1 MSASNFDNV
10 LYIGPDIKGKGGI
23 ASVLASYEKMI
34 PAFHYMSSNSRKG
47 TIMGVFAL
55 MKLMLL
61 LPYFCYL
68 KGIKIVH
75 IHGASRKSFVRKSII
90 IRFAKLMRRKVIFHC
105 HGGEFKS
112 YVAEVGESK
121 VLNVLSKCDAIVV
134 LSQKWVDY
142 FKGDLGLKNVFV
154 INNIVEPAQLF
165 DENLKPT
172 KELKLLFLGAIC
184 DNKGIFDLLDVIATN
199 KAEFIGRIKL
209 YIGGNGEVER
219 LQSVIL
225 QKQLGEIVEYVGWV
239 TGEDKNRLLKD
250 CDIVMLPSYIEGLP
264 ITLLEAM
271 AYAKPSITTNVG
283 GIPEIV
289 ESGKNGVII
298 TPGDKKMLYEA
309 IRLFMDNLQLIAEYG
324 NDGLN
329 RVKDFYPQSVKVQL
343 ENLYKQL

>member
-1 MSASNFDNV
+1 MGKTIFDKV

-23 ASVLASYEKMI
+23 SSVLASYEKMI

-61 LPYFCYL
+61 LPYFCYI

-75 IHGASRKSFVRKSII
+75 IHGASRKSFARKSLI

-105 HGGEFKS
+105 HGGEFKT
-112 YVAEVGESK
+112 YVAEAGESK
-121 VLNVLSKCDAIVV
+121 VLKVLSKCDAIVV

-142 FKGDLGLKNVFV
+142 FKNDLGLKNVVV
-154 INNIVEPAQLF
+154 INNIVEPAQSF
-165 DENLKPT
+165 DENPT
-172 KELKLLFLGAIC
+172 SSKKLKLLFLGAIC
-184 DNKGIFDLLDVIATN
+184 DNKGVFDMLDVIAAN
-199 KAEFIGRIKL
+199 KAEMIGRIKL

-219 LQSVIL
+219 LQSVIS
-225 QKQLGEIVEYVGWV
+225 QTQLGEIVEYVGWV
-239 TGEDKNRLLKD
+239 TGENKNRLLKD

-283 GIPEIV
+283 GIPEII
-289 ESGKNGVII
+289 ESGKNGAII
-298 TPGDKKMLYEA
+298 TPGDKKALYEA
-309 IRLFMDNLQLIAEYG
+309 IRLFMDNPQLIAEYG
-324 NDGLN
+324 DEGLK
-329 RVKDFYPQSVKVQL
+329 RVNDFYPQSVKVQL

>member
-1 MSASNFDNV
+1 MGKTIFDKV

-23 ASVLASYEKMI
+23 SSVLASYEKMI

-61 LPYFCYL
+61 LPYFCYI

-75 IHGASRKSFVRKSII
+75 IHGASRKSFARKSLI

-105 HGGEFKS
+105 HGGEFKT
-112 YVAEVGESK
+112 YVAEAGESK
-121 VLNVLSKCDAIVV
+121 VLKVLSKCDAIVV

-142 FKGDLGLKNVFV
+142 FKNDLGLKNVVV
-154 INNIVEPAQLF
+154 INNIVEPAQSF
-165 DENLKPT
+165 DENPT
-172 KELKLLFLGAIC
+172 SSKKLKLLFLGAIC
-184 DNKGIFDLLDVIATN
+184 DNKGVFDMLDVIAAN
-199 KAEFIGRIKL
+199 KANLVGRIKL

-219 LQSVIL
+219 LQSVIS
-225 QKQLGEIVEYVGWV
+225 QTQLGEIVEYVGWV
-239 TGEDKNRLLKD
+239 TGENKNRLLKD

-283 GIPEIV
+283 GIPEII

-298 TPGDKKMLYEA
+298 TPGDKDALYEA
-309 IRLFMDNLQLIAEYG
+309 IKLFVENPNLIAEYG
-324 NDGLN
+324 AEGLN
-329 RVKDFYPQSVKVQL
+329 RVVVFYPQSVKVQL

>member
-1 MSASNFDNV
+1 MGKTIFDKV

-23 ASVLASYEKMI
+23 SSVLASYEKMI

-61 LPYFCYL
+61 LPYFCYI

-75 IHGASRKSFVRKSII
+75 IHGASRKSFARKSLI

-105 HGGEFKS
+105 HGGEFKT
-112 YVAEVGESK
+112 YVAEAGESK
-121 VLNVLSKCDAIVV
+121 VLKVLSKCDAIVV

-142 FKGDLGLKNVFV
+142 FKNDLGLKNVVV
-154 INNIVEPAQLF
+154 INNIVEPAQSF
-165 DENLKPT
+165 DENPT
-172 KELKLLFLGAIC
+172 SSKKLKLLFLGAIC
-184 DNKGIFDLLDVIATN
+184 DNKGVFDMLDVIAAN
-199 KAEFIGRIKL
+199 KANLVGRIKL

-219 LQSVIL
+219 LQSVIS
-225 QKQLGEIVEYVGWV
+225 QTQLGEIVEYVGWV
-239 TGEDKNRLLKD
+239 TGENKNRLLKD

-283 GIPEIV
+283 GIPEII

-298 TPGDKKMLYEA
+298 TPGDKDALYEA
-309 IRLFMDNLQLIAEYG
+309 IKLFVENPNLIAEYG
-324 NDGLN
+324 AEGLN
-329 RVKDFYPQSVKVQL
+329 RVVDFYPQSVKVQL

>member
-1 MSASNFDNV
+1 MGKTIFDKV
-10 LYIGPDIKGKGGI
+10 LYIGPDIKGRGGI

-34 PAFHYMSSNSRKG
+34 PNFHYISSNSRKG
-47 TIMGVFAL
+47 TMMGVFAL

-142 FKGDLGLKNVFV
+142 FKGDLGQKNVFV

-172 KELKLLFLGAIC
+172 KELKLLFLGAISN
-184 DNKGIFDLLDVIATN
+184 NKGIFDLLDVIATN

-219 LQSVIL
+219 LQSIIS
-225 QKQLGEIVEYVGWV
+225 QTQLGEVVEYVGWV
-239 TGEDKNRLLKD
+239 TGEDKKCLLKD

-283 GIPEIV
+283 GIPEII

-298 TPGDKKMLYEA
+298 TPGDKDALYDA
-309 IRLFMDNLQLIAEYG
+309 IRLFVDNPKLIAEYG
-324 NDGLN
+324 AEGLS
-329 RVKDFYPQSVKVQL
+329 RVVDFYPESVKNQL
-343 ENLYKQL
+343 ENLYKQF

>member
-10 LYIGPDIKGKGGI
+10 LYIGPDIKGRGGI

-34 PAFHYMSSNSRKG
+34 PNFHYISSNSRKG

-55 MKLMLL
+55 MKLMFL
-61 LPYFCYL
+61 LPYFCYV

-75 IHGASRKSFVRKSII
+75 IHGASRKSFVRKSLI
-90 IRFAKLMRRKVIFHC
+90 IRFAKLMHRKVVFHC
-105 HGGEFKS
+105 HGGEFNN
-112 YVAEVGESK
+112 YVAEVGKSK

-184 DNKGIFDLLDVIATN
+184 DNKGIFDLLNVISTN
-199 KAEFIGRIKL
+199 KAELIGSLKL
-209 YIGGNGEVER
+209 YIGGNGEVDR
-219 LQSVIL
+219 LQSVIS
-225 QKQLGEIVEYVGWV
+225 QKQLGGIVEYVGWV
-239 TGEDKNRLLKD
+239 IGEDKKRLLKD

-283 GIPEIV
+283 GIPEII

-298 TPGDKKMLYEA
+298 TPGDEKALYEA
-309 IRLFMDNLQLIAEYG
+309 IRLFMNNPQLIAEYG
-324 NDGLN
+324 TEGLK
-329 RVKDFYPQSVKVQL
+329 RVKDYYPQSVKNQL

>member
-1 MSASNFDNV
+1 MRSIFEQV

-23 ASVLASYEKMI
+23 SSVLVSYEKMM
-34 PAFHYMSSNSRKG
+34 PKFHYLSSNSRKG

-68 KGIKIVH
+68 RGIKIVH
-75 IHGASRKSFVRKSII
+75 IHGASRKSFVRKSLI
-90 IRFAKLMRRKVIFHC
+90 IRFAKLMRRRVIFHC

-112 YVAEVGESK
+112 YVAEVGEKK
-121 VLNVLSKCDAIVV
+121 VLNTLSKCNAIVA

-142 FKGDLGLKNVFV
+142 FKGDLCLKNVYV
-154 INNIVEPAQLF
+154 INNIVEPAQSIA
-165 DENLKPT
+165 ENSMPA
-172 KELKLLFLGAIC
+172 KELKLLFLGTIC

-199 KAEFIGRIKL
+199 KSELIGRIKL

-225 QKQLGEIVEYVGWV
+225 QKQLGEIVEYVGWI
-239 TGEDKNRLLKD
+239 TGEDKKCLLKD

-264 ITLLEAM
+264 ISLLEAM

-283 GIPEIV
+283 GIPEII

-298 TPGDKKMLYEA
+298 TPGDKKTLYEA
-309 IRLFMDNLQLIAEYG
+309 IRSFMYNPQLIAEYG
-324 NDGLN
+324 NEGLK

>member
-1 MSASNFDNV
+1 MEKTIFDKV

-23 ASVLASYEKMI
+23 SSVLASYEKMI
-34 PAFHYMSSNSRKG
+34 PNFHYISSNSRKG
-47 TIMGVFAL
+47 TMMGVFAL

-90 IRFAKLMRRKVIFHC
+90 IRFAKLMRRKVVFHC

-112 YVAEVGESK
+112 YVAEAGESK

-219 LQSVIL
+219 LQSVIS
-225 QKQLGEIVEYVGWV
+225 QKQLAEIVEYVGWV

-298 TPGDKKMLYEA
+298 TPGDKKALYEA
-309 IRLFMDNLQLIAEYG
+309 IRLFMDNPQLIAEYG

-329 RVKDFYPQSVKVQL
+329 RVKDYYPQSVKNQL

>member
-1 MSASNFDNV
+1 MGKTIFDKV
-10 LYIGPDIKGKGGI
+10 LYIGPDIKGRGGI

-34 PAFHYMSSNSRKG
+34 PNFHYISSNSRKG
-47 TIMGVFAL
+47 TMMGVFAL

-142 FKGDLGLKNVFV
+142 FKGDLGQKNVFV

-172 KELKLLFLGAIC
+172 KELKLLFLGAISN
-184 DNKGIFDLLDVIATN
+184 NKGIFDLLDVIATN

-219 LQSVIL
+219 LQSIIS
-225 QKQLGEIVEYVGWV
+225 QTQLGEVVEYVGWV

-283 GIPEIV
+283 GIPEII

-298 TPGDKKMLYEA
+298 TPGDKDALYDA
-309 IRLFMDNLQLIAEYG
+309 IRLFVDNPKLIAEYG
-324 NDGLN
+324 AEGLS
-329 RVKDFYPQSVKVQL
+329 RVVDFYPESVKNQL

>member
-1 MSASNFDNV
+1 MGKTIFDKV

-23 ASVLASYEKMI
+23 SSVLASYEKMI

-61 LPYFCYL
+61 LPYFCYI

-75 IHGASRKSFVRKSII
+75 IHGASRKSFARKSLI

-105 HGGEFKS
+105 HGGEFKT
-112 YVAEVGESK
+112 YVAEAGESK
-121 VLNVLSKCDAIVV
+121 VLKVLSKCDAIVV

-142 FKGDLGLKNVFV
+142 FKNDLGLKNVVV
-154 INNIVEPAQLF
+154 INNIVEPAQSF
-165 DENLKPT
+165 DENPT
-172 KELKLLFLGAIC
+172 SSKKLKLLFLGAIC
-184 DNKGIFDLLDVIATN
+184 DNKGVFDMLDVIAAN
-199 KAEFIGRIKL
+199 KANLVGRIKL

-219 LQSVIL
+219 LQSVIS
-225 QKQLGEIVEYVGWV
+225 QTQLGEIVEYVGWV
-239 TGEDKNRLLKD
+239 TGENKNRLLKD

-264 ITLLEAM
+264 ISLLEAM

-283 GIPEIV
+283 GIPEII
-289 ESGKNGVII
+289 ESGKNGAII
-298 TPGDKKMLYEA
+298 TPGDKKALYEA
-309 IRLFMDNLQLIAEYG
+309 IRLFVDNPQLIAEYG
-324 NDGLN
+324 DEGLK
-329 RVKDFYPQSVKVQL
+329 RVNDFYPQSVKVQL

>member
-10 LYIGPDIKGKGGI
+10 LYIGPDIKGRGGI
-23 ASVLASYEKMI
+23 SSVLASYEKMI
-34 PAFHYMSSNSRKG
+34 PNFHYISSNSRKG
-47 TIMGVFAL
+47 TMMGVFAL

-61 LPYFCYL
+61 LPYLCYL

-165 DENLKPT
+165 DENLKHT

-184 DNKGIFDLLDVIATN
+184 DNKGIFDLLDVIAMN

-219 LQSVIL
+219 LQSVIS
-225 QKQLGEIVEYVGWV
+225 QKQLAEIVEYVGWV

-283 GIPEIV
+283 GIPEVI
-289 ESGKNGVII
+289 ESSKNGVII
-298 TPGDKKMLYEA
+298 TPGDKKALYEA
-309 IRLFMDNLQLIAEYG
+309 IRLFMDNPQLIAEYG
-324 NDGLN
+324 DEGLK
-329 RVKDFYPQSVKVQL
+329 RVNDFYPQSVKVQL

>member
-1 MSASNFDNV
+1 MEKTIFDKV

-23 ASVLASYEKMI
+23 SSVLASYEKMI
-34 PAFHYMSSNSRKG
+34 PDFHYISSNSRKG
-47 TIMGVFAL
+47 TMMGVFAL

-90 IRFAKLMRRKVIFHC
+90 IRFAKLMRRKVVFHC

-112 YVAEVGESK
+112 YVAEAGESK

-219 LQSVIL
+219 LLSVIS
-225 QKQLGEIVEYVGWV
+225 QKQLAEIVEYVGWV

-271 AYAKPSITTNVG
+271 AYAKPAITTNVG
-283 GIPEIV
+283 GIPEII
-289 ESGKNGVII
+289 ESSKNGVII
-298 TPGDKKMLYEA
+298 TPGDKKALYEA
-309 IRLFMDNLQLIAEYG
+309 IRLFMDNPQLIAEYG

-329 RVKDFYPQSVKVQL
+329 RVKDYYPQSVKNQL

>member
-1 MSASNFDNV
+1 MEKTIFDNV
-10 LYIGPDIKGKGGI
+10 LYIGPDIKGRGGI

-34 PAFHYMSSNSRKG
+34 PDFHYISSNSRKG
-47 TIMGVFAL
+47 TMMGVFAL

-112 YVAEVGESK
+112 YVAEIGESK

-219 LQSVIL
+219 LQSVIS
-225 QKQLGEIVEYVGWV
+225 QKQLAEIVEYVGWV

-298 TPGDKKMLYEA
+298 TPGDKKALYEA
-309 IRLFMDNLQLIAEYG
+309 IRLFMDNPQLIAEYG

-329 RVKDFYPQSVKVQL
+329 RVKDYYPQSVKNQL

>member
-10 LYIGPDIKGKGGI
+10 LYIGPDIKGRGGI

-34 PAFHYMSSNSRKG
+34 PNFHYISSNSRKG
-47 TIMGVFAL
+47 TMMGVFAL

-90 IRFAKLMRRKVIFHC
+90 IRFAKLMRRKVVFHC

-112 YVAEVGESK
+112 YVAEVGELK

-142 FKGDLGLKNVFV
+142 FKGDLGLKNVVV

-298 TPGDKKMLYEA
+298 TPGDKKALYEA
-309 IRLFMDNLQLIAEYG
+309 IRLFMDNPQLIAEYG

-329 RVKDFYPQSVKVQL
+329 RVKDFYPQSVKSQL

>member
-1 MSASNFDNV
+1 
-10 LYIGPDIKGKGGI
+10 
-23 ASVLASYEKMI
+23 
-34 PAFHYMSSNSRKG
+34 
-47 TIMGVFAL
+47 
-55 MKLMLL
+55 
-61 LPYFCYL
+61 
-68 KGIKIVH
+68 
-75 IHGASRKSFVRKSII
+75 
-90 IRFAKLMRRKVIFHC
+90 MRRKVIFHC

-112 YVAEVGESK
+112 YVAEIGESK

-199 KAEFIGRIKL
+199 KTEFIGRIKL

-219 LQSVIL
+219 LQSVIS
-225 QKQLGEIVEYVGWV
+225 QKQLAEIVEYVGWV

-250 CDIVMLPSYIEGLP
+250 CDIVMLPSYIEGVP
-264 ITLLEAM
+264 IALLEAM

-283 GIPEIV
+283 GIPEII

-298 TPGDKKMLYEA
+298 TPGDKDALYDA
-309 IRLFMDNLQLIAEYG
+309 IRLFVDNPKLIAEYG
-324 NDGLN
+324 AEGLS
-329 RVKDFYPQSVKVQL
+329 RVVDFYPESVKNQL

>member
-10 LYIGPDIKGKGGI
+10 LYIGPDIKGRGGI
-23 ASVLASYEKMI
+23 TSVLASYEKMI
-34 PAFHYMSSNSRKG
+34 PNFHYISSNSRKG
-47 TIMGVFAL
+47 TMMGVFAL

-68 KGIKIVH
+68 KDIKIVH

-112 YVAEVGESK
+112 YVAEAGESK

-219 LQSVIL
+219 LQSVIS
-225 QKQLGEIVEYVGWV
+225 QKQLAEIVEYVGWV

-283 GIPEIV
+283 GIPEVI
-289 ESGKNGVII
+289 ESSKNGVII
-298 TPGDKKMLYEA
+298 TPGDKKALYEA
-309 IRLFMDNLQLIAEYG
+309 IRLFMDNPQLIAEYG

-329 RVKDFYPQSVKVQL
+329 RVKDYYPQSVKNQL
-343 ENLYKQL
+343 ENMYKQL

>member
-1 MSASNFDNV
+1 MEKTIFDKV

-23 ASVLASYEKMI
+23 SSVLASYEKMI

-61 LPYFCYL
+61 LPYFCYI

-75 IHGASRKSFVRKSII
+75 IHGASRKSFARKSLI

-105 HGGEFKS
+105 HGGEFKT
-112 YVAEVGESK
+112 YVAEAGESK
-121 VLNVLSKCDAIVV
+121 VLKVLSKCDAIVV

-142 FKGDLGLKNVFV
+142 FKNDLGLKNVVV
-154 INNIVEPAQLF
+154 INNIVEPAQSF
-165 DENLKPT
+165 DENPT
-172 KELKLLFLGAIC
+172 SSKKLKLLFLGAIC
-184 DNKGIFDLLDVIATN
+184 DNKGVFDMLDVIAAN
-199 KAEFIGRIKL
+199 KANLVGRIKL

-219 LQSVIL
+219 LQSVIS
-225 QKQLGEIVEYVGWV
+225 QTQLGEIVEYVGWV
-239 TGEDKNRLLKD
+239 TGENKNRLLKD

-283 GIPEIV
+283 GIPEII

-298 TPGDKKMLYEA
+298 TPGDKDALYEA
-309 IRLFMDNLQLIAEYG
+309 IKLFVENPNLIAEYG
-324 NDGLN
+324 AEGLN
-329 RVKDFYPQSVKVQL
+329 RVVDFYPQSVKVQL

>member
-1 MSASNFDNV
+1 M
-10 LYIGPDIKGKGGI
+10 
-23 ASVLASYEKMI
+23 
-34 PAFHYMSSNSRKG
+34 
-47 TIMGVFAL
+47 
-55 MKLMLL
+55 
-61 LPYFCYL
+61 
-68 KGIKIVH
+68 
-75 IHGASRKSFVRKSII
+75 
-90 IRFAKLMRRKVIFHC
+90 
-105 HGGEFKS
+105 
-112 YVAEVGESK
+112 
-121 VLNVLSKCDAIVV
+121 
-134 LSQKWVDY
+134 
-142 FKGDLGLKNVFV
+142 
-154 INNIVEPAQLF
+154 
-165 DENLKPT
+165 
-172 KELKLLFLGAIC
+172 FLGAIC

-219 LQSVIL
+219 LQSVIS
-225 QKQLGEIVEYVGWV
+225 QKQLAEIVEYVGWV

-289 ESGKNGVII
+289 ESGKNGAII

-309 IRLFMDNLQLIAEYG
+309 IRLFMDNPQLIAEYG